1 MREKKKNFKFNREV
15 GSRTARLYS
24 NKIAKKIRR
33 VYSEEIGEDSE
44 IGMHNMQDGFTDYYD
59 HIDSLKQKKDSK
71 NKATAAV
78 IAAAVIV
85 VVIAGVFVGL
95 SFLRPQEQKL
105 NLAQT
110 ITEEP
115 ETTVTLSNVSMS
127 AAPEIYGV
135 IPIAVYEGSSVAYKD
150 GVYVVDDTDDD
161 PTLEI
166 ENDEVDLT
174 TPGVYTVTYVAT
186 DNDGNVTRQSTTL
199 TVLEGT
205 ETVSEDVIYALAD
218 SIINTIITDDMTE
231 AQKCLAVY
239 KYLHAINYVDIVHS
253 EDWMQ
258 NAYGMLQN
266 REGDCFGYYSAAR
279 LLLTR
284 LGYDVMEVRN
294 NNNYVHYWCLVSIDG
309 GSTWWHFDACCW
321 SWGEDGVLCLVSDN
335 YLSTFT
341 RRHLTSDGRLI
352 HAWDKTSY
360 PATPEEDFWTEEER
374 EVIYEDGEI
383 SLEPQHDPDDEVW
396 DNSGWD
402 SYLNGGANYNSYD
415 SYNYYEETTASNT
428 QWYSPE
434 TYTEPETSYVE
445 PAIPTENETSYNE
458 GGADTAATE
467 PAAPTPEQIQT
478 QVPAEA
484 PADISATE

>member
-1 MREKKKNFKFNREV
+1 MQKNSRNSMRKNKNNFKFNREI

-24 NKIAKKIRR
+24 KRMAKRITRI
-33 VYSEEIGEDSE
+33 YSDEIGDDSE
-44 IGMHNMQDGFTDYYD
+44 NEAYNEREGFDDYFD
-59 HIDSLKQKKDSK
+59 HIDIKGKKKDSK
-71 NKATAAV
+71 NKATAAA
-78 IAAAVIV
+78 IAATVIV
-85 VVIAGVFVGL
+85 VIIAGVFVGL
-95 SFLRPQEQKL
+95 SYLRPVEQKL
-105 NLAQT
+105 NLAET
-110 ITEEP
+110 AEEEP
-115 ETTVTLSNVSMS
+115 DTTVTSSNASLS

-135 IPIAVYEGSSVAYKD
+135 IPIAIYAGSSVAYKD
-150 GVYVVDDTDDD
+150 GVYVVDDTDDN

-174 TPGVYTVTYVAT
+174 TPGTYTVTYVAT
-186 DNDGNVTRQSTTL
+186 DKDGNVTRESTTL
-199 TVLEGT
+199 TVMEGT

-218 SIINTIITDDMTE
+218 SILESIITDDMTD

-258 NAYGMLQN
+258 NAYGMLQK

-360 PATPEEDFWTEEER
+360 PATPEEDFWTDEDR
-374 EVIYEDGEI
+374 AVIYEDGEI

-402 SYLNGGANYNSYD
+402 AYLEGTADYSYYNDNY
-415 SYNYYEETTASNT
+415 YYEETTVSDT

-434 TYTEPETSYVE
+434 TYAEQDTTYIETTVPTQSE
-445 PAIPTENETSYNE
+445 ITENNDGAAAE
-458 GGADTAATE
+458 GTNPGFEAYVDPGTE
-467 PAAPTPEQIQT
+467 VYE
-478 QVPAEA
+478 
-484 PADISATE
+484 

>member
-1 MREKKKNFKFNREV
+1 MREKKKIFKFNREA
-15 GSRTARLYS
+15 GSITARLYS
-24 NKIAKKIRR
+24 KKMAKKITRI
-33 VYSEEIGEDSE
+33 YSEEIGNDSE
-44 IGMHNMQDGFTDYYD
+44 ADAFDMHEGFDDYYD
-59 HIDSLKQKKDSK
+59 HVDNIKRKKESK
-71 NKATAAV
+71 NKATAAAI
-78 IAAAVIV
+78 IAAAIV
-85 VVIAGVFVGL
+85 VIIAGVFVGL
-95 SFLRPQEQKL
+95 SFLKPQEQKL
-105 NLAQT
+105 NLA
-110 ITEEP
+110 EAVPDGP
-115 ETTVTLSNVSMS
+115 ETTVTSSNAVLS

-135 IPIAVYEGSSVAYKD
+135 IPIAIYEGSSVAYKD
-150 GVYVVDDTDDD
+150 GVYVVDDNDDE

-166 ENDEVDLT
+166 ENDDVDLT
-174 TPGVYTVTYVAT
+174 TPGTYTVTYVAT
-186 DNDGNVTRQSTTL
+186 DKDGNVTRESTTL

-218 SIINTIITDDMTE
+218 SIIDTISTDDMTD

-239 KYLHAINYVDIVHS
+239 KYLHAINYVDVVHS

-258 NAYGMLQN
+258 NAYGMLQK

-335 YLSTFT
+335 YLSAFT

-383 SLEPQHDPDDEVW
+383 SLEPQYDPDDEVW
-396 DNSGWD
+396 ENSGWD
-402 SYLNGGANYNSYD
+402 SYLNGGTSYNNYDD
-415 SYNYYEETTASNT
+415 SYNYYDETTASNT

-445 PAIPTENETSYNE
+445 PAVPTENETQNNA
-458 GGADTAATE
+458 GGEDTAVTE
-467 PAAPTPEQIQT
+467 PAAPTPT
-478 QVPAEA
+478 PA
-484 PADISATE
+484 PADAPADMSATE

>member
-1 MREKKKNFKFNREV
+1 MQKNSRNSMRKNKNNFKFNREI

-24 NKIAKKIRR
+24 KRTAKRITRI
-33 VYSEEIGEDSE
+33 YSDEIGDDPENE
-44 IGMHNMQDGFTDYYD
+44 AYNEREGFDDYFD
-59 HIDSLKQKKDSK
+59 HIDIKGKKKDSK
-71 NKATAAV
+71 NKATAAA
-78 IAAAVIV
+78 IAATVIV
-85 VVIAGVFVGL
+85 VIIAGVFVGL
-95 SFLRPQEQKL
+95 SYLRPVEQKL
-105 NLAQT
+105 NLAET
-110 ITEEP
+110 AEEEP
-115 ETTVTLSNVSMS
+115 DTTVTSSNASLS

-135 IPIAVYEGSSVAYKD
+135 IPIAIYAGSSVAYKD
-150 GVYVVDDTDDD
+150 GVYVVDDTDDN

-174 TPGVYTVTYVAT
+174 TPGTYTVTYVAT
-186 DNDGNVTRQSTTL
+186 DKDGNVTRESTTL
-199 TVLEGT
+199 TVMEGT

-218 SIINTIITDDMTE
+218 SILESIITDDMTD

-258 NAYGMLQN
+258 NAYGMLQK

-360 PATPEEDFWTEEER
+360 PATPEEDFWTDEDR
-374 EVIYEDGEI
+374 AVIYEDGEI

-402 SYLNGGANYNSYD
+402 AYLEGTADYSYYNDNY
-415 SYNYYEETTASNT
+415 YYEETTVSDT

-434 TYTEPETSYVE
+434 TYAEQDTTYIETTVPTQSE
-445 PAIPTENETSYNE
+445 ITENNDGAAAE
-458 GGADTAATE
+458 GTNPGFEAYVDPGTE
-467 PAAPTPEQIQT
+467 VYE
-478 QVPAEA
+478 
-484 PADISATE
+484 

>member
-1 MREKKKNFKFNREV
+1 MREEKRNYNFNREI
-15 GSRTARLYS
+15 GSITSRLYS
-24 NKIAKKIRR
+24 KKMARKITRI
-33 VYSEEIGEDSE
+33 YSDEIGDDSR
-44 IGMHNMQDGFTDYYD
+44 NDAYNARDGFDDYFD
-59 HIDSLKQKKDSK
+59 HIDSEKKKKASK
-71 NKATAAV
+71 NKATAAA
-78 IAAAVIV
+78 IAATVIV
-85 VVIAGVFVGL
+85 VIIAGVFVGL
-95 SFLRPQEQKL
+95 SFLRPEEQKL
-105 NLAQT
+105 NLAET
-110 ITEEP
+110 VTEEA
-115 ETTVTLSNVSMS
+115 EATVASSNANLS

-135 IPIAVYEGSSVAYKD
+135 IPIAIYAGASVAYKD
-150 GVYVVDDTDDD
+150 GVYVVDDTDDN

-174 TPGVYTVTYVAT
+174 TPGTYTVTYVAT
-186 DNDGNVTRQSTTL
+186 DKDGNVTRESTTL
-199 TVLEGT
+199 TVMEGT

-218 SIINTIITDDMTE
+218 SILESIITDDMTD

-239 KYLHAINYVDIVHS
+239 KYLHAINYIDIVHS

-258 NAYGMLQN
+258 NAYGMLQK

-352 HAWDKTSY
+352 HAWDKTNY
-360 PATPEEDFWTEEER
+360 PATPEEDFWTDEDR
-374 EVIYEDGEI
+374 AVIYEDGEI
-383 SLEPQHDPDDEVW
+383 SLDPQHDPDDEVW
-396 DNSGWD
+396 ENSGWD
-402 SYLNGGANYNSYD
+402 AYLDGTAGTAYDYNDYTDYSDYYD
-415 SYNYYEETTASNT
+415 YYEETTTSDT

-434 TYTEPETSYVE
+434 TYTEPETDYVE
-445 PAIPTENETSYNE
+445 TTVPPQTEEPGNV
-458 GGADTAATE
+458 GGDTEAYME
-467 PAAPTPEQIQT
+467 PAAE
-478 QVPAEA
+478 VYE
-484 PADISATE
+484 